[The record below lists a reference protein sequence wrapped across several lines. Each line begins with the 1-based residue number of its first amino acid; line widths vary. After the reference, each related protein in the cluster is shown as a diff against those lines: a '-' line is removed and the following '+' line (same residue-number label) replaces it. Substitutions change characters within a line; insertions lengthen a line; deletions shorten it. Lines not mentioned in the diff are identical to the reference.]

1 MRPVALLMAVALAIT
16 LPVSQA
22 RADDTITVKLIAM
35 GHPEGGQEN
44 VTGTVA
50 VKSFTIKGKH
60 GTMEIPVTN
69 VTDIR
74 TSSRFTK
81 EGHILCVCTAD
92 EQMFEGV
99 IVSPTTL
106 DIAGK
111 YGCFLT
117 SWDDVHQLKVE
128 GNPAA
133 PAGAET
139 WRGPDVRIETTG
151 GARLTGPFNDT
162 ITGPI
167 RSIEIECDL
176 GPLSVDIAKVRSIQ
190 FEPGPL
196 KDPEFGK
203 PPTSSGSVVTTD
215 GEKLSGGITVSSTW
229 VVETKLGVLGLKADK
244 LKCLVFEGA
253 TGPQSAHPSR
263 PAAPSTS
270 PPTAPAM
277 SLPTTVPPGT
287 P

>member
-1 MRPVALLMAVALAIT
+1 MRSVVLLMAVALVIT

-35 GHPEGGQEN
+35 DQPEGGQEN

-60 GTMEIPVTN
+60 GTMEIPVAN
-69 VTDIR
+69 VTNIS

-99 IVSPTTL
+99 IVSPTRL

-111 YGCFLT
+111 YGRFLT

-128 GNPAA
+128 ANHAA
-133 PAGAET
+133 QAGTET
-139 WRGPDVRIETTG
+139 WRGSDVRIETTSG
-151 GARLTGPFNDT
+151 QWLSGPFYCPLE
-162 ITGPI
+162 GPI
-167 RSIEIECDL
+167 RSIEIECEF

-190 FEPGPL
+190 FDRGPL
-196 KDPEFGK
+196 KVLDSDKTQTP
-203 PPTSSGSVVTTD
+203 GSVVTTD
-215 GEKLSGGITVSSTW
+215 GEKVSGGITVWSSW
-229 VVETKLGVLGLKADK
+229 VVETKLGVLSLKADK
-244 LKCLVFEGA
+244 LKCIVFEGA
-253 TGPQSAHPSR
+253 TGSQNARPSR

-270 PPTAPAM
+270 PPTAPAT
-277 SLPTTVPPGT
+277 SSPTTVPAGT